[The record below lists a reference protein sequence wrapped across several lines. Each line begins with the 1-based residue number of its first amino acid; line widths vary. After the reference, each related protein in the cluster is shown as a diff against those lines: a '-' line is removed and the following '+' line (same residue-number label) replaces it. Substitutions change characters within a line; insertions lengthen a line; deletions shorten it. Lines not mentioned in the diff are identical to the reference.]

1 MANKQDATQLL
12 QRLKVFADVALAPH
26 RGGTPHMQA
35 LVSKLQDA
43 LASVERFP
51 VQCSNLGPSVSSSLR
66 AFGHSSGAP
75 AVLCVQ
81 LPHRDEC
88 F

>member
-12 QRLKVFADVALAPH
+12 QRLKAFADVALAPH
-26 RGGTPHMQA
+26 RGGMPHMQA

-51 VQCSNLGPSVSSSLR
+51 VQCSSHAPSGTSSLR
-66 AFGHSSGAP
+66 AFGHSAGVLAP
-75 AVLCVQ
+75 LCV
-81 LPHRDEC
+81 LEIWKI
-88 F
+88 